1 MRLCTFLDAG
11 TPRVGRVEGERVIPL
26 AAPDLVTLI
35 RGGDAGEAGPPVPL
49 SRVSLTA
56 PLRPV
61 KLLGVVRNYAL
72 HAAEMREEAHAEPQL
87 FSKLVTAVTGPD
99 GPVMHPARITSELD
113 YEGELAV
120 VIGRAADHVPEARAM
135 EHVFGYTI
143 INDVSARDLQ
153 RSERQWTRAKGCRTF
168 APMGPWVVT
177 ADEIPDPH
185 ALRIRTWVNGELRQ
199 DGSTGDMLHRIPKL
213 ISRFSECLTFEP
225 GDVIATG
232 TPAGVGKGFDPPR
245 FLTPGD
251 TVRIEID
258 PIGAIEHEVR
268 PGG

>member
-11 TPRVGRVEGERVIPL
+11 TPRVGRVEGDHVIPL

-49 SRVSLTA
+49 NRVSLTA

-72 HAAEMREEAHAEPQL
+72 HAAEMREEAPPDPQL

-99 GPVMHPARITSELD
+99 GPVVHPDVTGQLD

-120 VIGRAADHVPEARAM
+120 VIGRTAKGVAEADAM
-135 EHVFGYTI
+135 DHVFGYTI
-143 INDVSARDLQ
+143 VNDVSARDLQ
-153 RSERQWTRAKGCRTF
+153 KTERQWARAKGCDTF

-199 DGSTGDMLHRIPKL
+199 DGSTADMLHPVPKL
-213 ISRFSECLTFEP
+213 ISWFSRTVTFEP

-245 FLTPGD
+245 FLSPGD
-251 TVRIEID
+251 TVRIAID
-258 PIGAIEHEVR
+258 GIGEIEHGVV
-268 PGG
+268 

>member
-11 TPRVGRVEGERVIPL
+11 TPRVGRVEGDLVIPL
-26 AAPDLVTLI
+26 AAPDHVTLI

-72 HAAEMREEAHAEPQL
+72 HAAEMREEAPPDPQL
-87 FSKLVTAVTGPD
+87 FSKLVTSVTGPD
-99 GPVMHPARITSELD
+99 GPVVHPSVTRQLD

-120 VIGRAADHVPEARAM
+120 VIGRTARDVAEGDAM
-135 EHVFGYTI
+135 GYVFGYTI
-143 INDVSARDLQ
+143 VNDVSARDLQ
-153 RSERQWTRAKGCRTF
+153 QTERQWARAKGCDTF

-185 ALRIRTWVNGELRQ
+185 ALRIRTWVNGEPRQ
-199 DGSTGDMLHRIPKL
+199 DGSTGDMLHPIPKL
-213 ISRFSECLTFEP
+213 ISWFSRHVTFEP

-232 TPAGVGKGFDPPR
+232 TPAGVGKGLDPPR
-245 FLTPGD
+245 FLAPGD

-258 PIGAIEHEVR
+258 GIGAIAHPVVA
-268 PGG
+268 GG

>member
-11 TPRVGRVEGERVIPL
+11 TPRVGRVEGDQVIPL

-49 SRVSLTA
+49 NRVSLTA

-72 HAAEMREEAHAEPQL
+72 HAAEMREEAPADPQL

-99 GPVMHPARITSELD
+99 GPVVHPDVTDQLD

-120 VIGRAADHVPEARAM
+120 VIGRTAKDVDEADALD
-135 EHVFGYTI
+135 HVFGYTI
-143 INDVSARDLQ
+143 VDDVSARDLQ
-153 RSERQWTRAKGCRTF
+153 ATERQWARAKGCDTF

-185 ALRIRTWVNGELRQ
+185 GLRIRTWVNGELRQ
-199 DGSTGDMLHRIPKL
+199 DGSTGDMLHSVAKL
-213 ISRFSECLTFEP
+213 ISWFSRAVTLEP

-245 FLTPGD
+245 FLRPGD
-251 TVRIEID
+251 TVRIAID
-258 PIGAIEHEVR
+258 AIGAIEHAVV
-268 PGG
+268 